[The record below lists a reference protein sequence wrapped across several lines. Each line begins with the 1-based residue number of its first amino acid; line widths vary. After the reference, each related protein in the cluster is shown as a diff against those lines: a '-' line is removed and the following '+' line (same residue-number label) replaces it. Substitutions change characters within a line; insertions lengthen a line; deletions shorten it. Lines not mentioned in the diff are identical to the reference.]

1 MLTEMKRKGTSYKKF
16 AQKAN
21 IRLKKL
27 YECSSP
33 RGIQTMSDEFAEEI
47 VSKIQQYY
55 PSSYQNV
62 MVFYGSILLRQT
74 NMPDTEEKPMPRV
87 QIS

>member
-1 MLTEMKRKGTSYKKF
+1 
-16 AQKAN
+16 
-21 IRLKKL
+21 
-27 YECSSP
+27 
-33 RGIQTMSDEFAEEI
+33 MSDEFAEEI